1 MRAIVIDRFG
11 GPEELVVRDLPAP
24 RAGAGEVVIRVA
36 AVAVNPADVQTRA
49 GAYAAFQAEIR
60 FPMILGWDVAGVVD
74 AVGSGVGGVAVGD
87 RVVAMSAHLFTGRGV
102 YAEWVALPAAL
113 CAAAP
118 GGTGHDLHRAAAL
131 PLAAVTAIQALRKLG
146 LAAGQ
151 RLLVTGATGAVGGFA
166 LQLAAHAGLRAL
178 ALVPARD
185 ADLARELGA
194 TQVLLR
200 EEGPVTPERCGGPVD
215 GVFDTAGAT
224 ASIAGLA
231 DGGRYVSTVAGVL
244 PDPERGIT
252 PETYN
257 VKEDGVDLAEASRLA
272 GEGVLTLRVARELP
286 FEGAREAHERVATG
300 GLRGKILL
308 RP

>member
-113 CAAAP
+113 CASAP
-118 GGTGHDLHRAAAL
+118 GAGHDLHRAAAL
-131 PLAAVTAIQALRKLG
+131 PLAAVTAIQALRTLG

-166 LQLAAHAGLRAL
+166 LQLAAHAGLRAI

-194 TQVLLR
+194 TQVLSR
-200 EEGPVTPERCGGPVD
+200 EEGPVTPERCGGLVD

-257 VKEDGVDLAEASRLA
+257 VKEDGADLAEASRLA
-272 GEGVLTLRVARELP
+272 GAGVLTLRVARELP
-286 FEGAREAHERVATG
+286 FEGAREAHERVASG

>member
-74 AVGSGVGGVAVGD
+74 AVGPGVGGVAVGD

-113 CAAAP
+113 CASAP
-118 GGTGHDLHRAAAL
+118 GAAYDLHRTAAL
-131 PLAAVTAIQALRKLG
+131 PLAAVTAIQALRTLG
-146 LAAGQ
+146 LVAGQ

-166 LQLAAHAGLRAL
+166 LQLAAHAGLHAL

-194 TQVLLR
+194 VQVLSR
-200 EEGPVTPERCGGPVD
+200 EEGPVTPERCGVPVD

-231 DGGRYVSTVAGVL
+231 DGGRYVSTVASVL

-257 VKEDGVDLAEASRLA
+257 VKEDGADLAEASRLA
-272 GEGVLTLRVARELP
+272 GESVLTLRVAHELP

>member
-74 AVGSGVGGVAVGD
+74 AVGPGVGGVAVGD

-113 CAAAP
+113 CASAP
-118 GGTGHDLHRAAAL
+118 GAAHDLHRAAAL
-131 PLAAVTAIQALRKLG
+131 PLAAVTAIQALRTLG
-146 LAAGQ
+146 LVAGQ

-166 LQLAAHAGLRAL
+166 LQLAAHAGLHAL

-194 TQVLLR
+194 VQVLSR

-244 PDPERGIT
+244 PDPEHGIT

-257 VKEDGVDLAEASRLA
+257 VKEDGADLAEASRLA